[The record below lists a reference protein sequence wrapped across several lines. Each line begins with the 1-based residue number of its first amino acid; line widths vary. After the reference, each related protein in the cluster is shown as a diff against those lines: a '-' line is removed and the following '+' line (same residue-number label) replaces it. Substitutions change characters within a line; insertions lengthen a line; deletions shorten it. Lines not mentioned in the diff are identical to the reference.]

1 MDSAKFAVWVFNS
14 WSDLRRIFIFSDL
27 LKLMPSVS
35 HFCTPERLHNLM
47 LTSLMERLKHPE
59 EQVHLDLQLRCHRQS
74 KDGQNEED
82 TKLTVGVRPRSPDR
96 LRPGS

>member
-1 MDSAKFAVWVFNS
+1 
-14 WSDLRRIFIFSDL
+14 
-27 LKLMPSVS
+27 
-35 HFCTPERLHNLM
+35 M